1 MLTIIKKHLR
11 LFDKMSEDKDLSKS
25 DSISKKLTV
34 IQNSVSPNL
43 SAIGLYWLQIDF
55 SRKIKIKMEEKWYV

>member
-1 MLTIIKKHLR
+1 
-11 LFDKMSEDKDLSKS
+11 MSEDKDLSKS